1 MLLRGMGRNTVHE
14 RGLGHRAAP
23 GMCEDGPRQ
32 RPAALPRPPF
42 HFGTYAGMGCGN
54 VHERCPGH
62 RARPGN
68 VKGLADATLMNAASA
83 FPHTLPVTKA
93 APNPTDSREEAAAT
107 AMGQPHSKG
116 GIAFVR
122 WPRVKAAGFR
132 QATFATIERVKPRR
146 RHNENAKQSEP
157 M

>member
-1 MLLRGMGRNTVHE
+1 MGRSSAHE
-14 RGLGHRAAP
+14 RCLGHRASP
-23 GMCEDGPRQ
+23 GICEDGPRQ
-32 RPAALPRPPF
+32 RPGALPRPPF
-42 HFGTYAGMGCGN
+42 HFGKYARMGRGN
-54 VHERCPGH
+54 AHERCPGH
-62 RARPGN
+62 HAPLGN
-68 VKGLADATLMNAASA
+68 VEGLADAALMSAASA
-83 FPHTLPVTKA
+83 HPHTLPVTKA
-93 APNPTDSREEAAAT
+93 TPDPTDSREEAAAT

-132 QATFATIERVKPRR
+132 QATFATIGRVKPRR

>member
-14 RGLGHRAAP
+14 RGLGHRVSP
-23 GMCEDGPRQ
+23 GVYEDGPRQ
-32 RPAALPRPPF
+32 RPGALPRPPF
-42 HFGTYAGMGCGN
+42 QFGTRRGN
-54 VHERCPGH
+54 PHERCPGH
-62 RARPGN
+62 RAPPGN
-68 VKGLADATLMNAASA
+68 VEGLADAVLISAAPA
-83 FPHTLPVTKA
+83 DPHTLPVTKA
-93 APNPTDSREEAAAT
+93 TPDHTDSREEAAAT

-132 QATFATIERVKPRR
+132 QATFATIERVKPRG
-146 RHNENAKQSEP
+146 RHHENAKQSEP